1 MKQASGRAL
10 SSPPVAELIGASREL
25 KSWVQ
30 RASRFVSA
38 DDARHL
44 LPDGVWETVRA
55 FLKSEERLA
64 GWSERLEARDP
75 EFVRVLVELG
85 HFLGRH
91 YFRTRFEGVE
101 NVPSEGPVL
110 LVGNHNS
117 TIMTTEVLLTVTA
130 MWDHF
135 GPDRA
140 VRPLAHDIVWADPVG
155 RRLCHQ
161 AGMLRANRESAAAA
175 LRAGHVVLVYPG
187 SELDSCRTFRERSR
201 VKLGGR
207 TGFLRVAL
215 RERVPIV
222 PVVSAG
228 THEQVVVL
236 ASGRRIARALNL
248 KRYIRMEAFPIV
260 WSLPWGISSGLMP
273 FVPLPAQTT
282 LRFGKPIRWPELAS
296 DAADNSKALAR
307 CYQEVESTMQGML
320 DELSRDRIP
329 WFGKS
334 ERLLPLLRSLRGER

>member
-161 AGMLRANRESAAAA
+161 AGMLRANRE
-175 LRAGHVVLVYPG
+175 
-187 SELDSCRTFRERSR
+187 
-201 VKLGGR
+201 
-207 TGFLRVAL
+207 
-215 RERVPIV
+215 
-222 PVVSAG
+222 
-228 THEQVVVL
+228 
-236 ASGRRIARALNL
+236 
-248 KRYIRMEAFPIV
+248 
-260 WSLPWGISSGLMP
+260 
-273 FVPLPAQTT
+273 
-282 LRFGKPIRWPELAS
+282 
-296 DAADNSKALAR
+296 
-307 CYQEVESTMQGML
+307 
-320 DELSRDRIP
+320 
-329 WFGKS
+329 
-334 ERLLPLLRSLRGER
+334 

>member
-1 MKQASGRAL
+1 MKQASGRSPSSLPAEEL
-10 SSPPVAELIGASREL
+10 SGTAREL
-25 KSWVQ
+25 KLWVQ
-30 RASRFVSA
+30 RASRYVSA

-44 LPDGVWETVRA
+44 LPDGVWKTVRG
-55 FLKSEERLA
+55 FLQPEERLA
-64 GWSERLEARDP
+64 GWSEQLDARDP
-75 EFVRVLVELG
+75 EFVRVLVQLG
-85 HFLGRH
+85 RFLGRH
-91 YFRTRFEGVE
+91 YFRTRVEGVE
-101 NVPSEGPVL
+101 NVPSEGPVM

-117 TIMTTEVLLTVTA
+117 TIMTTEVLLTLTA

-135 GPDRA
+135 GPDRP

-161 AGMLRANRESAAAA
+161 AGMLRANRESAASA

-187 SELDSCRTFRERSR
+187 SELDSCRTFRERAR

-228 THEQVVVL
+228 PHEQVVVL
-236 ASGRRIARALNL
+236 ATGRRIARALNL

-260 WSLPWGISSGLMP
+260 WSVPWGVSSGLMP

-296 DAADNSKALAR
+296 DAADRSEDLSR
-307 CYQEVESTMQGML
+307 CYREVESTMQGML
-320 DELSRDRIP
+320 DELSFDRIP
-329 WFGKS
+329 WLGKS
-334 ERLLPLLRSLRGER
+334 ERILPLLRSLRGER